1 MSQIWWLSPSPHVN
15 FRCFSVGEYGL
26 IICRKVRTHRRILKY
41 GEKVSA
47 VSDPRAQTRYS
58 LFYLTT
64 PGLLRVRFTQR
75 FHVNHLLFYSPL
87 FSCWNQYPIN
97 FTHHLPRDLWEGSG
111 TGLNLYHGNLLWM
124 LPVLY
129 PKHCF
134 HFILRILLLLDQPI
148 HRFLENKGWQVK
160 SEMSISRVQKFGL
173 ECAGAKS
180 MQWHWLI
187 GAELAVPHHV
197 ASARQA
203 WWICLHLTGKLDNS
217 RKTIF

>member
-1 MSQIWWLSPSPHVN
+1 MSQIWWPPSVN

-26 IICRKVRTHRRILKY
+26 IICSKVRTHRRILRY

-97 FTHHLPRDLWEGSG
+97 FTRHLPRDLWEGSG
-111 TGLNLYHGNLLWM
+111 TGLNLYLGNLLWM
-124 LPVLY
+124 LP
-129 PKHCF
+129 F
-134 HFILRILLLLDQPI
+134 FIQNIASTLFSEFYY
-148 HRFLENKGWQVK
+148 FLPGRLPV
-160 SEMSISRVQKFGL
+160 S
-173 ECAGAKS
+173 
-180 MQWHWLI
+180 
-187 GAELAVPHHV
+187 
-197 ASARQA
+197 
-203 WWICLHLTGKLDNS
+203 
-217 RKTIF
+217 

>member
-1 MSQIWWLSPSPHVN
+1 MVCSETLVGLREMKEIKTFQFLTVFIGLWGRPDCQLLSGCFFSDWWYVPDMVTPPTHVN

-26 IICRKVRTHRRILKY
+26 IICSKVRTHRRILIY

-97 FTHHLPRDLWEGSG
+97 FTRHLPRDLWEGSG
-111 TGLNLYHGNLLWM
+111 TGLNLYLGNLLWM
-124 LPVLY
+124 LP
-129 PKHCF
+129 F
-134 HFILRILLLLDQPI
+134 FIQNIASTLFSEFYY
-148 HRFLENKGWQVK
+148 FLP
-160 SEMSISRVQKFGL
+160 SRLPV
-173 ECAGAKS
+173 S
-180 MQWHWLI
+180 
-187 GAELAVPHHV
+187 
-197 ASARQA
+197 
-203 WWICLHLTGKLDNS
+203 
-217 RKTIF
+217 